1 MGSLKVELKPLDTS
15 HTLKMRAYRS
25 LKGSIEAMDPYSHG
39 GEIRID
45 EREISERLGISRTPV
60 REALILLEHE
70 GFVRTVPRRGV
81 VVVRK
86 TRPEIIDMI
95 IVWAALESMAARLF
109 AACAPDGEIAA
120 LAARLR
126 QPFGGAEAA
135 DGIMEI
141 HDAFVGASGCGMI
154 GDLTKNLRVQMRW
167 INRLAGHAAEQASG
181 MAALRHAMAEAIGN
195 RDAGL
200 AGALI
205 RDHNLGLAGYIEN
218 SRDFPDRPGNG
229 PGWEDKAADQQEE
242 TQECR
247 PKTS

>member
-15 HTLKMRAYRS
+15 HTLKMRAYQS
-25 LKGSIEAMDPYSHG
+25 LKSSIEAMDPYSHR

-86 TRPEIIDMI
+86 TRSEIIDMI
-95 IVWAALESMAARLF
+95 IVWAALESMSARLF
-109 AACAPDGEIAA
+109 AACASDGEIAA
-120 LAARLR
+120 LASRLR
-126 QPFGGAEAA
+126 QPFDGAEAAGEAGQAPGAA

-154 GDLTKNLRVQMRW
+154 GELTKNLRVQMRW
-167 INRLAGHAAEQASG
+167 INRLAGHAADQA
-181 MAALRHAMAEAIGN
+181 ARVAVLRHGMAEAIGN

-205 RDHNLGLAGYIEN
+205 RDHNLGLAGYIEKN
-218 SRDFPDRPGNG
+218 CDFPD
-229 PGWEDKAADQQEE
+229 
-242 TQECR
+242 
-247 PKTS
+247 